1 MLIIENVNRSFRWE
15 YNYYFDLCQEIL
27 QKKFW
32 TRSSPLMIKLPVRAF
47 PHKFSNRLPLKMFS
61 RKISSTDRSNNSDT
75 NHNME
80 THRTFWVPYLLGR
93 FSFLVFHVFLS
104 YTDSFG
110 SKIFKFLMRRQP
122 ETFLDQISN
131 LTFLDQISTRIK
143 SSKTNNKS
151 SI

>member
-93 FSFLVFHVFLS
+93 FSFVGISCFSVIYRLIWIK
-104 YTDSFG
+104 D
-110 SKIFKFLMRRQP
+110 I
-122 ETFLDQISN
+122 QISN
-131 LTFLDQISTRIK
+131 EKATGNISWSNLKLDISW
-143 SSKTNNKS
+143 SNLCSNK
-151 SI
+151 IVKNKQ